1 MPDQPADVEAVAA
14 RFFAAIE
21 AGDTEAIQSIY
32 APDAVVWH
40 NTDEV
45 EQGVGQNLIVLR
57 WVIDNVKGWHYE
69 DVRRT
74 SFEGGFVQQH
84 VGKGSAPNGT
94 AVAMPA
100 CIVGRVEDGRVT
112 RIDEY
117 LDSAGV
123 AALTARRGPPG

>member
-21 AGDTEAIQSIY
+21 AGDTDAIEAIY
-32 APDAVVWH
+32 TPDAVVWH

-45 EQGVGQNLIVLR
+45 EQAVAQNLVVLR

-84 VGKGSAPNGT
+84 VGKGIAPSG
-94 AVAMPA
+94 AAIAMPA
-100 CIVGRVEDGRVT
+100 CIVGRVERGRVT

-117 LDSAGV
+117 IDSAGV
-123 AALTARRGPPG
+123 AALTARRSPPG

>member
-1 MPDQPADVEAVAA
+1 MPDPPAEVEAVAA

-21 AGDTEAIQSIY
+21 AGDTVAIQAIY
-32 APDAVVWH
+32 APAAVVWH

-45 EQGVGQNLIVLR
+45 EQGVEQNLVVLR

-74 SFEGGFVQQH
+74 AFEGGFVQQH
-84 VGKGSAPNGT
+84 VGKGIAPSG
-94 AVAMPA
+94 VPFAMPA
-100 CIVGRVEDGRVT
+100 CIVGRVDGGRVT

-117 LDSAGV
+117 LDSAAV
-123 AALTARRGPPG
+123 TALTARPDPPG

>member
-1 MPDQPADVEAVAA
+1 MADQPADVEAVAA

-21 AGDTEAIQSIY
+21 AGDTDGIQAIY

-45 EQGVGQNLIVLR
+45 EQAVAQNLVVLR

-84 VGKGSAPNGT
+84 VGKGVAPNG
-94 AVAMPA
+94 AAIAMPA
-100 CIVGRVEDGRVT
+100 CIVGRVEGGRVA

-117 LDSAGV
+117 IDSAGV
-123 AALTARRGPPG
+123 AALTARRSPPG

>member
-21 AGDTEAIQSIY
+21 AGDTDAIQAIY
-32 APDAVVWH
+32 AADAVVWH

-45 EQGVGQNLIVLR
+45 EQAVAQNLVVLR

-74 SFEGGFVQQH
+74 SFER
-84 VGKGSAPNGT
+84 
-94 AVAMPA
+94 
-100 CIVGRVEDGRVT
+100 RVR
-112 RIDEY
+112 
-117 LDSAGV
+117 
-123 AALTARRGPPG
+123 AAARRQGASRRTARRSRCRPASSGVSKVAGSLASTVHRLGRGRSLDG